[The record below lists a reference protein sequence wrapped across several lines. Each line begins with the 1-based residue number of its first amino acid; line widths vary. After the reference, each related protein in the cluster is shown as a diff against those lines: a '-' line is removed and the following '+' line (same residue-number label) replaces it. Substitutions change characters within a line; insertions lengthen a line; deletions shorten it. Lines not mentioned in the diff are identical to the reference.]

1 MVDSAGFLALDAR
14 DRMAQGEFT
23 AADYAAGLL
32 ARIEAIEPQ
41 VEAFTFFDA
50 DMVRARADELD
61 RYRGTG
67 RALGPLH
74 GLAVGVKD
82 IVDTADM
89 PTENG
94 TVIDAGR
101 KPTVDAAIVSR
112 LRAAGAIVAG
122 KTVTTEFAYFHPGKT
137 RNPINP
143 EHTPGGSSSGSAAA
157 VAAGMVPLATGTQ
170 TAGSVIRPA
179 SFCGVVGFKPTYG
192 LIPRTGVLMLAE
204 PLDTVGVFARSV
216 SDAALLADV
225 LAGHD
230 PNDRATMPAPQP
242 RLLEIARTD
251 PPVTPTLAFVKTHA
265 WDEADTDTRQGFA
278 ELVEALGG
286 VCKEVALP
294 DVFAEARAA
303 QLTLMLAGIA
313 RNIAPYNDRGRD
325 QLSQANARFVR
336 PGQGDHGGGLSDRA
350 RLARIALRRAGAAF
364 RQLRRDTDPGRSGGS
379 AARTWRNRQTGLQCP
394 VDADRRAGDQS
405 AAASGQERPAGGP
418 CSSSGRR
425 GDDARLLRTANWLT
439 RRVDGELGASGEAT

>member
-325 QLSQANARFVR
+325 QLSQAMRDSFDQGRVITAVDYLTALDWRESLYAGLERLFDNCDAILTPAA
-336 PGQGDHGGGLSDRA
+336 PGEAPHGLGATGKPVFNVQWTLTGVPAISLPLLQGKNGLPV
-350 RLARIALRRAGAAF
+350 GV
-364 RQLRRDTDPGRSGGS
+364 QL
-379 AARTWRNRQTGLQCP
+379 
-394 VDADRRAGDQS
+394 V
-405 AAASGQERPAGGP
+405 
-418 CSSSGRR
+418 GRR